1 MGSGGG
7 RDGQGGPHWPLPVA
21 LLPLSGSLKKKTFMG
36 HSSDKSSLS
45 LGLFPPLSFDNL
57 VMNSA
62 VVGDVLLKWSEVCT
76 LCLLLRTVL
85 CDLSVR
91 FRTLAGKWIE
101 VSFLALI

>member
-1 MGSGGG
+1 MGGMGKAGLTGHCQWHFFPS
-7 RDGQGGPHWPLPVA
+7 QV
-21 LLPLSGSLKKKTFMG
+21 LKKKTFMG

-45 LGLFPPLSFDNL
+45 LGLFPPLSFDNV